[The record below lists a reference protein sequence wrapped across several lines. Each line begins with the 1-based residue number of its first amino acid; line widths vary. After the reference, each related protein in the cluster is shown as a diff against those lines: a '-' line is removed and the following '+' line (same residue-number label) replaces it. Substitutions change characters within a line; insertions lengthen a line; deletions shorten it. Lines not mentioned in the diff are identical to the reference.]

1 MIFVD
6 CHPNSKSSFIG
17 LASFVWKLQLEVKLS
32 LDQVGC
38 HLGLQSSQGT

>member
-6 CHPNSKSSFIG
+6 CHPIFVSFIG
-17 LASFVWKLQLEVKLS
+17 LALLVWKLEAKFS
-32 LDQVGC
+32 LNQVGC